1 MHEPHTFPPPQHGEI
16 VGSVQGGVS
25 ARRFE
30 PPTALVVAVAGVEG
44 GLVVYGAEFPVAEP
58 TLAVFWRWRGR
69 ERGRET
75 AMSKFNKRVHKT
87 QTGRD
92 REGGQADRHTAAR

>member
-1 MHEPHTFPPPQHGEI
+1 M
-16 VGSVQGGVS
+16 
-25 ARRFE
+25 
-30 PPTALVVAVAGVEG
+30 
-44 GLVVYGAEFPVAEP
+44 VYGAEFPVAEP

-92 REGGQADRHTAAR
+92 REGGGRQTDTPLPDRRTGRHAVRQIERQVLDR